1 MQNLTDGDL
10 ALVAAAVATLR
21 VHYRPFWHTVAAALR
36 MEDGRIV
43 TGVHLGATVGRMAIC
58 AEAVAVGRAV
68 LEGGGRIVR
77 AVAVRHPKPDEDGEI
92 AVVSPC
98 GGCRE
103 LFADHAPGAAII
115 VPGPDGLA
123 IWSVPGLLPL
133 PYQR

>member
-1 MQNLTDGDL
+1 MQNPTDDDL
-10 ALVAAAVATLR
+10 ALVAAAVTTLR
-21 VHYRPFWHTVAAALR
+21 AHYRPVWHTIAAALR

-103 LFADHAPGAAII
+103 LFADHAPGAGII
-115 VPGPDGLA
+115 VPGLDGLA
-123 IWSVPGLLPL
+123 VWSVPDLLPL

>member
-1 MQNLTDGDL
+1 MR
-10 ALVAAAVATLR
+10 A
-21 VHYRPFWHTVAAALR
+21 HYRPFWHTVAAALR
-36 MEDGRIV
+36 MADGRIV

-68 LEGGGRIVR
+68 LEGGGAIVR
-77 AVAVRHPKPDEDGEI
+77 AVAVRHPKPDEDGAI

-103 LFADHAPGAAII
+103 LFADLAPDAGII
-115 VPGPDGLA
+115 MPGPDGLA
-123 IWSVPGLLPL
+123 VWSVQDLLPL